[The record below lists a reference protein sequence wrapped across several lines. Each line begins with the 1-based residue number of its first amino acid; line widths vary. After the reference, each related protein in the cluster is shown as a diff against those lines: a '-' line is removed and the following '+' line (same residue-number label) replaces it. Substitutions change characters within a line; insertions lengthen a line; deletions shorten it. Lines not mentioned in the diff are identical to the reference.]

1 MIEKDPDLFEE
12 YSALSEPVSMT
23 NSDYGRPA
31 VSPAAT
37 VGFAATDSVSIG
49 WSALLCSDQTLYGN
63 TSHQARS
70 LRFTTYQF
78 YLVIINNT
86 I

>member
-49 WSALLCSDQTLYGN
+49 CAGLLCSVVTRLCMATHHIKQGVSDLQHI
-63 TSHQARS
+63 SS
-70 LRFTTYQF
+70 
-78 YLVIINNT
+78 I
-86 I
+86 